1 MSLCNF
7 APKKIF
13 SKKIFLY
20 ICITS
25 YIINYNM
32 DFFDKVGKA
41 ALGSRLRLMTAVITD
56 DASKIYELY
65 GADFVPKWFPVF
77 YILTEERELT
87 ITEIANEIGHSQ
99 PSVSKIIQEM
109 MSAGL
114 VQESLKTDDKRKNN
128 VVLTEKGLL
137 LAKNIQQQLK
147 DIDVAIE
154 ALIAESKHNLWAAL
168 EEWEF
173 LLQQKSMFKRVS
185 DEKKRRES
193 KDVKIVEY
201 TPQYHEAFR
210 ALNKEW
216 ISTYFEMEEADYKAL
231 DDPEEYILKKGGK
244 ILVALYH
251 NEPVGVCALIKMNNH
266 DYDYEMAKMAVSPK
280 AQGKNI
286 GWLLGQAIAAKAKEL
301 GAKKIYLESNTIL
314 KPAINLYYKLGFEK
328 VFGLETPYKRCNIQM
343 ELVL

>member
-1 MSLCNF
+1 
-7 APKKIF
+7 
-13 SKKIFLY
+13 
-20 ICITS
+20 
-25 YIINYNM
+25 M

-77 YILTEERELT
+77 YTLTEDRELT

-99 PSVSKIIQEM
+99 PSVSKIIREM
-109 MSAGL
+109 MAAGL
-114 VQESLKTDDKRKNN
+114 VEENLKTDDKRKNN
-128 VVLTEKGLL
+128 VVLSQKGLL
-137 LAKNIQQQLK
+137 LAKNIQHQLK
-147 DIDVAIE
+147 DIDIAIDD
-154 ALIAESKHNLWAAL
+154 LISESKHNLWAAL

-173 LLQQKSMFKRVS
+173 LLKQKSMFKRVS
-185 DEKKRRES
+185 DQKKLRES

-201 TPQYHEAFR
+201 TPQCKEAFK
-210 ALNKEW
+210 ALNEEW

-231 DDPEEYILKKGGK
+231 DNPEDYILKKGGK
-244 ILVALYH
+244 ILVALYES
-251 NEPVGVCALIKMNNH
+251 EPVGVCALIKTNNAE
-266 DYDYEMAKMAVSPK
+266 YDFEMAKMAVSPK

-286 GWLLGQAIAAKAKEL
+286 GWLLGQAIVASAKEL